1 MMGNL
6 LANDESSPPA
16 TLSPHR
22 GRLALIFGLV
32 GLFCCGFIAGLP
44 AWIIARGDLKQINQ
58 GKMDPSGKGLAR
70 AGLYLGIFS
79 TIFWGLAMIWVLWSF
94 GTAMYEQ
101 IQWRPQNSTRLAVED
116 IAYSRSGIA
125 LTVHAPSG
133 VAEVWKQKQ
142 RGPFV
147 PWQPHHYKVPFRITA
162 GEKSNQMKVLVAY
175 EFAPGGEWLL
185 ALKSADGYWESMS
198 PNFPDKPTLSEAEW
212 ERLRAEA
219 RPGPA
224 IKP

>member
-1 MMGNL
+1 MGTL
-6 LANDESSPPA
+6 PPGNDVSSPEA
-16 TLSPHR
+16 LSPHH
-22 GRLALIFGLV
+22 GRLPLILGLV
-32 GLFCCGFIAGLP
+32 GLFCCGFITGLP
-44 AWIIARGDLKQINQ
+44 AWIIARGDLKQMSH
-58 GKMDPSGKGLAR
+58 GKMDPTGKGLAR

-79 TIFWGLAMIWVLWSF
+79 TIFWGLAVIWVLGSF

-101 IQWRPQNSTRLAVED
+101 IQWQPQNSARLAVED

-147 PWQPHHYKVPFRITA
+147 PWQPHHYKVPFRITP
-162 GEKSNQMKVLVAY
+162 GEKSNQIKVLVAY

-185 ALKSADGYWESMS
+185 ALKSADGYWEEMS
-198 PNFPDKPTLSEAEW
+198 PYFPQKPTLSEAEW
-212 ERLRAEA
+212 EQLRAEA